1 MKRLIALMMAFML
14 CLPALAETAPAEDAP
29 DAAELLSPFEIA
41 LPAEVTALTTPGSSS
56 VTFVHENG
64 TTRAV
69 AQVLSRVPDP
79 QGDHAAELMR
89 LMALFAP
96 DAQDVTPLA
105 MAEGFHGLMA
115 LTTDA
120 LDGMKGARVD
130 QATVMVL
137 WQTAERGEL
146 LIISVYDLSD
156 VTDNARALLNLLT
169 RSVTVEGTPV
179 VEPTKEPV
187 K

>member
-1 MKRLIALMMAFML
+1 MKRLIALLMAFML
-14 CLPALAETAPAEDAP
+14 CLPALAETAPAEDMP
-29 DAAELLSPFEIA
+29 EAAELLSPFEIA
-41 LPAEVTALTTPGSSS
+41 LPAEVTAITTPGASS

-69 AQVLSRVPDP
+69 VMTLSRVPDP
-79 QGDHAAELMR
+79 QGDHAAELTR

-96 DAQDVTPLA
+96 DALDVTPLA

-115 LTTDA
+115 LAPDA
-120 LDGMKGARVD
+120 LEGVKGVQVD
-130 QATVMVL
+130 QVTVMVL

-146 LIISVYDLSD
+146 LILSAYDLGD

-169 RSVTVEGTPV
+169 RSVSVEGTPV
-179 VEPTKEPV
+179 VEPTAEPEQ
-187 K
+187 